1 VPLSLMSA
9 LSLCAPAAAGPE
21 MIPLEVFEAA
31 RRAAPEAGAAAV
43 EIPLRDGS
51 TFRLAEHAGSPVLL
65 TFWAS
70 WCGPCRLELP
80 ALSAWSQQHPEVHVV
95 AVNVDRTRPPAERF
109 LQSVLVGLPVAFD
122 PEAKHLGQYGAIS
135 MPTMFLFDGRGQ
147 LAWQHTGYSQEKGF
161 AELEQALLGVR

>member
-1 VPLSLMSA
+1 MLSL
-9 LSLCAPAAAGPE
+9 LLAAGPALAEPE
-21 MIPLEVFEAA
+21 MIPLEVFEQA
-31 RRAAPEAGAAAV
+31 RSRTPGAEASAV
-43 EIPLRDGS
+43 EIPLRDGG
-51 TFRLAEHAGSPVLL
+51 TFQLAQHQGSPVLL

-109 LQSVLVGLPVAFD
+109 LQSVRVGLPVAFD